1 MFIYNLSFSNCSF
14 LATHTQSKSKHQQ
27 AYYFTDQHFHL
38 DSEKVH
44 AKNNDENCIGKC
56 IKFNLIVVLV
66 TLCWLNKVLKNSD
79 QRSCHGFHTFRDVGS
94 GGAGGRTPPPLDFPL
109 KNENFGFC
117 LMSKNGFGHT
127 LPHITTRPPRFSDL
141 PASLHMRKRKLSN
154 QDILLLFIIIQK
166 VDVTLQIYLF
176 Q

>member
-14 LATHTQSKSKHQQ
+14 LTTHTQSKSKHQQ

-94 GGAGGRTPPPLDFPL
+94 GGAGGKYALTDFGPAHTTSLPDFWPP
-109 KNENFGFC
+109 
-117 LMSKNGFGHT
+117 GHV
-127 LPHITTRPPRFSDL
+127 TTRPHGFSDL
-141 PASLHMRKRKLSN
+141 PTSQIIFRF
-154 QDILLLFIIIQK
+154 LLM
-166 VDVTLQIYLF
+166 
-176 Q
+176 

>member
-44 AKNNDENCIGKC
+44 AKNHDENCIGKC

-94 GGAGGRTPPPLDFPL
+94 GGAEGRTPP
-109 KNENFGFC
+109 
-117 LMSKNGFGHT
+117 T
-127 LPHITTRPPRFSDL
+127 PRFSFKKWELRLL
-141 PASLHMRKRKLSN
+141 PNVKKRLRSYSAPHYN
-154 QDILLLFIIIQK
+154 SPS
-166 VDVTLQIYLF
+166 QIF
-176 Q
+176 RPSGIPAHEKTQAFKSR

>member
-44 AKNNDENCIGKC
+44 AKNHDENCIGKC

-79 QRSCHGFHTFRDVGS
+79 QRSCHGFHTFRDVGI
-94 GGAGGRTPPPLDFPL
+94 GGAGGAHALPPYFSPALTTSLPPTQI
-109 KNENFGFC
+109 FG
-117 LMSKNGFGHT
+117 
-127 LPHITTRPPRFSDL
+127 PHITTCPPRFSDL

-154 QDILLLFIIIQK
+154 QDKQILLLFIIIQK
-166 VDVTLQIYLF
+166 VDVNLHTYLV